1 MPRVMP
7 YILRSVLRGIAKLPN
22 AVRTRQRLPSLSLAV
37 YASDI
42 KHWNS
47 RSYRNAC
54 SFGLI

>member
-1 MPRVMP
+1 MNTICIFALGPIGNVAAAP
-7 YILRSVLRGIAKLPN
+7 AASGITLIRKS
-22 AVRTRQRLPSLSLAV
+22 RI
-37 YASDI
+37 ASDI